1 MRAVVRMRGNIARDR
16 VRFRILTAMAGELS
30 PDRLFYWDGARWVSA
45 LSPDGAWRWDGAA
58 WQPAARSSGG
68 RLSRRTGIIAGIVI
82 VSLVLAGVGVYF
94 AAGALSKASQRVLH
108 STLLATCSSP
118 LAQAGAAL
126 KQGDSLCGGTLG
138 TEYFLADCTQAE
150 TQPTGTTAWSK
161 SYVGGTEGDWT
172 KTTLNAGTQ
181 GCELSPDPDIYLTLE
196 TQAMQ
201 PPTAVVVADF
211 TYDGNRSDVGLR
223 LACSSRQASCLDIS
237 MYPDGFYDLGEIG
250 PNGDW
255 DSLGKGVAIG
265 ATFHSGSTNRL
276 IMRLSGRQVTVI
288 LNGRVVVQT
297 DTRRDEGYGYV
308 NFYVD
313 NRDDPTTETVWLQRM
328 YVFDSRR

>member
-1 MRAVVRMRGNIARDR
+1 
-16 VRFRILTAMAGELS
+16 MAGELS
-30 PDRLFYWDGARWVSA
+30 PDRLFYWDGASWVSA
-45 LSPDGAWRWDGAA
+45 FSPDGAWRWDGGA
-58 WQPAARSSGG
+58 WHPAGKPAGSRA
-68 RLSRRTGIIAGIVI
+68 SRRTWIIAGIVI
-82 VSLVLAGVGVYF
+82 VSIVLAGVGVYF
-94 AAGALSKASQRVLH
+94 AAGALTKASQRVFQ
-108 STLLATCSSP
+108 SMLLAACSSP
-118 LAQAGAAL
+118 LTQPGAAL

-138 TEYFLADCTQAE
+138 TEYVLADCTQ
-150 TQPTGTTAWSK
+150 TDTMPTGTDAWSK

-196 TQAMQ
+196 TKAME

-211 TYDGNRSDVGLR
+211 VYDGSRSDLGLR
-223 LACSSRQASCLDIS
+223 VACNSRQGCVDIS
-237 MYPDGFYDLGEIG
+237 MYPDGFYDLGEG
-250 PNGDW
+250 RPGGGW

-265 ATFHSGSTNRL
+265 ATFHTGSANRL
-276 IMRLSGRQVTVI
+276 ILRLSGRQASVF
-288 LNGRVVVQT
+288 LNGRLVVQS

-308 NFYVD
+308 DFYVD